1 MTPEGRSDPRL
12 IKSVE
17 TKDDGR
23 RIVYYDRLT
32 DAPSETGSDG

>member
-1 MTPEGRSDPRL
+1 MRPERRRDPRL

-23 RIVYYDRLT
+23 RIVYYDRPADSPTET
-32 DAPSETGSDG
+32 DDDG